1 MKDMITKEQFE
12 SGYTYS
18 EYRKLVNDKL
28 KNGQTTGPNSSEDYL
43 QYTKMN
49 VHRMNRWDRTIELS
63 PQVTEKLKAIPC
75 PVNWLLLS
83 EGWCGDASQN
93 VPFLNKMAEASPNI
107 HLRILLRDE
116 HLDIMDQYLTN
127 GGQAVPKLI
136 ILDENMSEIGTWG
149 PRPAE
154 IQEKV
159 RFEKYTNGMSSE
171 DIGKMV
177 QKWYGKDKGAT
188 IEKEMMAVIGQMDCV
203 LDKRL

>member
-1 MKDMITKEQFE
+1 MITKEQFE

-18 EYRKLVNDKL
+18 EYRKLVDDKL
-28 KNGQTTGPNSSEDYL
+28 ANGETTGPNSSEDYL
-43 QYTKMN
+43 QHTKMN
-49 VHRMNRWDRTIELS
+49 VHRMNRWDRTIELDDDL
-63 PQVTEKLKAIPC
+63 VEKLKAVPC

-107 HLRILLRDE
+107 KLRILLRDE

-127 GGQAVPKLI
+127 GGRAIPKLI
-136 ILDENMSEIGTWG
+136 VLGEGMNEVGTWG

-154 IQEKV
+154 IQKKVHLEKH
-159 RFEKYTNGMSSE
+159 ENGMNSE

-177 QKWYGKDKGAT
+177 QKWYAKDKGAT
-188 IEKEMMAVIGQMDCV
+188 IEKEMMDVIAQMDCV
-203 LDKRL
+203 LDKRP

>member
-1 MKDMITKEQFE
+1 
-12 SGYTYS
+12 
-18 EYRKLVNDKL
+18 
-28 KNGQTTGPNSSEDYL
+28 
-43 QYTKMN
+43 
-49 VHRMNRWDRTIELS
+49 MNRWDRTIELDDDL
-63 PQVTEKLKAIPC
+63 VEKLKAVPC

-107 HLRILLRDE
+107 KLRILLRDE

-127 GGQAVPKLI
+127 GGRAIPKLI
-136 ILDENMSEIGTWG
+136 VLGEGMNEVGTWG

-159 RFEKYTNGMSSE
+159 HLEKHENGMNSE

-177 QKWYGKDKGAT
+177 QKWYAKDKGAT
-188 IEKEMMAVIGQMDCV
+188 IEKEMMDVIAQMDCV
-203 LDKRL
+203 LDQRP